1 MQGAAV
7 SQAALG
13 ERTGLERIFLEH
25 QGRVFRAAFRITGN
39 AQDAEDVLQT
49 VFLRLARHGD
59 DAPEVGNLSS
69 YLYRAA
75 INSAL
80 DLLRGRRE
88 RTGVPLEEA
97 EGAPDGPLAAPDQ
110 AQEAGEIRR
119 RLRQALAA
127 LPPRAAEMFV
137 LRYFEGEANRDIA
150 RMLGISRVS
159 VAVTLHR
166 TRRHLQDQLGAWRR
180 GRR

>member
-7 SQAALG
+7 SQASFG

-49 VFLRLARHGD
+49 VFLRLARQAEED
-59 DAPEVGNLSS
+59 LPVSNVSS

-75 INSAL
+75 INSAF
-80 DLLRGRRE
+80 DVLRRR
-88 RTGVPLEEA
+88 RDRPSVPLEDA
-97 EGAPDGPLAAPDQ
+97 HDAPGSAAPDPDR
-110 AQEAGEIRR
+110 AQEADEIRR
-119 RLRQALAA
+119 GLREALAA
-127 LPPRAAEMFV
+127 LPPRAAEVFV
-137 LRYFEGEANRDIA
+137 LRYFEEQPNRDIA
-150 RMLGISRVS
+150 RMLGISRVT

-166 TRRHLQDQLGAWRR
+166 TRRHLQQQLGAWRR

>member
-1 MQGAAV
+1 VQGAAV
-7 SQAALG
+7 SQAGLG

-39 AQDAEDVLQT
+39 AHDAEDVLQT
-49 VFLRLARHGD
+49 VFLRLARQAD
-59 DAPEVGNLSS
+59 EDLPVANAAS

-80 DLLRGRRE
+80 DVLRGRRG
-88 RTGVPLEEA
+88 GVPLQEAEEA
-97 EGAPDGPLAAPDQ
+97 PGTSVAPDR
-110 AQEAGEIRR
+110 AQEADEIRR
-119 RLRQALAA
+119 GLREALAA
-127 LPPRAAEMFV
+127 LPPRAAEVFA
-137 LRYFEGEANRDIA
+137 LRYFEDQANRDIA
-150 RMLGISRVS
+150 RMLGISRVT

-166 TRRHLQDQLGAWRR
+166 TRRHLQQQLGAWRR